1 MTHALAQILLRDLK
15 LAMRQGSDVAVL
27 VTFFVI
33 TVSLFPFAVGPE
45 PGVLARIAART
56 PLTFV
61 RVRLLVFLDEFSCE
75 SPHILAAVG
84 ATDADDVGVHAQQLE
99 VETSR

>member
-1 MTHALAQILLRDLK
+1 
-15 LAMRQGSDVAVL
+15 
-27 VTFFVI
+27 
-33 TVSLFPFAVGPE
+33 
-45 PGVLARIAART
+45 
-56 PLTFV
+56 
-61 RVRLLVFLDEFSCE
+61 LVFLDEFSCE